1 MEYAVT
7 YLRILF
13 CFTFGS
19 VAYNGISSILRSVG
33 DSKSPLYALIVSALA
48 NTLLDILF
56 ILVFKLGVAGVAY
69 ATILSQI
76 LSAVL
81 VLIFLLKKRKEIGLT
96 NLSWRPER
104 QFILQ
109 ILKTGFPAAFQSCM
123 ISLGGMSVQRLINS
137 FGSSVMAAYAAVN
150 RIDSVAIQVIVS
162 IGTALSVFTGQ
173 NMGQHQF
180 ERIKK
185 ALYQTLV
192 VMVAASVI
200 IAFCVVCFRY
210 QLIGLFLDKNA
221 STEAIEVGATYLSII
236 GIAYVIAG
244 VMQSYQNVI
253 RGAGDVNTCMVAG
266 LTELAGRIVFAYL
279 LSHFLGSTGI
289 WIATPISWGCGC
301 VIPIIRYY
309 SGKWKQK
316 GFV

>member
-96 NLSWRPER
+96 NLVGLWMCDPHYPILLR
-104 QFILQ
+104 QMEAKRIR
-109 ILKTGFPAAFQSCM
+109 LKKDVKTDPTHA
-123 ISLGGMSVQRLINS
+123 SL
-137 FGSSVMAAYAAVN
+137 
-150 RIDSVAIQVIVS
+150 
-162 IGTALSVFTGQ
+162 
-173 NMGQHQF
+173 
-180 ERIKK
+180 
-185 ALYQTLV
+185 
-192 VMVAASVI
+192 
-200 IAFCVVCFRY
+200 
-210 QLIGLFLDKNA
+210 
-221 STEAIEVGATYLSII
+221 
-236 GIAYVIAG
+236 
-244 VMQSYQNVI
+244 
-253 RGAGDVNTCMVAG
+253 
-266 LTELAGRIVFAYL
+266 
-279 LSHFLGSTGI
+279 
-289 WIATPISWGCGC
+289 
-301 VIPIIRYY
+301 
-309 SGKWKQK
+309 
-316 GFV
+316 

>member
-104 QFILQ
+104 QFILR

-173 NMGQHQF
+173 NMGQRQF

-192 VMVAASVI
+192 V
-200 IAFCVVCFRY
+200 
-210 QLIGLFLDKNA
+210 
-221 STEAIEVGATYLSII
+221 
-236 GIAYVIAG
+236 
-244 VMQSYQNVI
+244 
-253 RGAGDVNTCMVAG
+253 VNTCMVAG

-289 WIATPISWGCGC
+289 WIATPISWGCSC